1 MFTTVQSFLTGYG
14 QESATTQQLL
24 DALSDASLQQ
34 PQAEGYR
41 PLGFIAWHLVHNDRG
56 MLLGAGLKF
65 EAPSAA
71 ATPPKQ
77 AAAIADAY
85 RATTKGILEAV
96 RTQLTD
102 AKLQEQV
109 NMFGQQWT
117 IGETLFAYLKHE
129 IHHRGQLTIL
139 MRQAGVPVIG
149 AYGPAKEQW
158 ASIGMPI
165 PAI

>member
-1 MFTTVQSFLTGYG
+1 MFTTVDSFINEY
-14 QESATTQQLL
+14 QRESATTQQLL
-24 DALSDASLQQ
+24 DALTDASLQQ

-56 MLLGAGLKF
+56 MLLAAGLKF
-65 EAPSAA
+65 DAPSAA
-71 ATPPKQ
+71 SAPPSEAATV
-77 AAAIADAY
+77 ADAY
-85 RATTKGILEAV
+85 RSTTAGILEAA

-102 AKLQEQV
+102 AKMQDVV

-117 IGETLFAYLKHE
+117 IGETLFAFLKHE

-158 ASIGMPI
+158 ESIGRPI

>member
-1 MFTTVQSFLTGYG
+1 MFTTVQSFIKEYQ

-24 DALSDASLQQ
+24 DALTDESLRQ
-34 PQAEGYR
+34 PQADGYR
-41 PLGFIAWHLVHNDRG
+41 ALGYVAWHLVHNDRG

-65 EAPSAA
+65 EAPSASSK
-71 ATPPKQ
+71 PPLH

-85 RATTKGILEAV
+85 RATSQGIIHAV
-96 RTQLTD
+96 RDQLTD
-102 AKLQEQV
+102 TKLQEVV
-109 NMFGQQWT
+109 NMFGMRWT
-117 IGETLFAYLKHE
+117 ISETLYNYLKHE

-139 MRQAGVPVIG
+139 MRQAGVSVIG

-158 ASIGMPI
+158 ANIGMPI

>member
-1 MFTTVQSFLTGYG
+1 MFTTVDSFINEYQ

-24 DALSDASLQQ
+24 DALTDASLQQ
-34 PQAEGYR
+34 SQVEGYR

-56 MLLGAGLKF
+56 MLLAAGLKF

-71 ATPPKQ
+71 SKPPSE
-77 AAAIADAY
+77 AAVVADAY
-85 RATTKGILEAV
+85 RSTTAGILEAA

-102 AKLQEQV
+102 AKLQEVV

-117 IGETLFAYLKHE
+117 IGETLFAFLKHE